1 MVIGYRVMSSIF
13 NQRNLLRSVTVFGL
27 ACAVAACAPKSP
39 VEQTTLP
46 TTTSPTEQSAETQQ
60 DTIDRVVVDGK
71 VLPLPKEREITT
83 YTLPQE
89 RSVSPVVQNL
99 IKKAQGQSQ
108 SGNYDSAANSL
119 ERALRIEPRN
129 AKLWHRL
136 AGVRYLQELWQKAIQ
151 LAAKS
156 NTLAGNN
163 KTLRRENW
171 YLMSNSHKA
180 LGNTGAEKKY
190 RDKLSGQLN

>member
-1 MVIGYRVMSSIF
+1 M
-13 NQRNLLRSVTVFGL
+13 RSVTVFGL
-27 ACAVAACAPKSP
+27 VCAVAACAPKSP

-46 TTTSPTEQSAETQQ
+46 TTTPPTEQSAETQQ